1 MATAKWDLDS
11 RISRRV
17 KLRDLHILS
26 VVVHCGSM
34 AKAAP
39 HLAMSQSVV
48 SEAIANLEEALHVR
62 LLDRSPQG
70 IEPTIYARALLK
82 RGQVIFDELNEG
94 IKDIEF
100 LADQKVGE
108 VRLACPEFLSSG
120 FLPLVID
127 RFSRSYPRVVIR
139 VVQQD
144 TTTLQYPEL
153 RERVVDLLLT
163 RIHSMDDDVDV
174 EHLFD
179 DPQFVVAGS
188 NSPWAQRP
196 AIDLRE
202 LVDEPWI
209 LPPSPTTTDLIKC
222 QFEARGLKGPSVMLD
237 ASSILLRKH
246 MLGTGRFLS
255 VMPHSI
261 IESTAKEWSIQ
272 AIPVDLRLQGPPI
285 AVVTLKHRTL
295 SPVVQMFIEDLRQV
309 AKTMSSAV
317 QTRTT

>member
-1 MATAKWDLDS
+1 MATSKWDLDS

-17 KLRDLHILS
+17 KLRDLHVLS

-39 HLAMSQSVV
+39 HLAVSQSVV

-62 LLDRSPQG
+62 LLDRSPHG

-82 RGQVIFDELNEG
+82 RGQAIFDELSEG

-100 LADQKVGE
+100 LADQKVGG

-120 FLPLVID
+120 FLPLVVD
-127 RFSRSYPRVVIR
+127 RFSRSYPQVVIR

-163 RIHSMDDDVDV
+163 RTHSADDDVDV
-174 EHLFD
+174 EYLFD

-188 NSPWAQRP
+188 NSPWAQRSE
-196 AIDLRE
+196 IDLRE
-202 LVDEPWI
+202 LVDEPWV
-209 LPPSPTTTDLIKC
+209 LPPSPTTTDLLKS
-222 QFEARGLKGPSVMLD
+222 QFEARGLQGPSVRLD
-237 ASSILLRKH
+237 ASSILLRKY
-246 MLGTGRFLS
+246 MLRTG
-255 VMPHSI
+255 
-261 IESTAKEWSIQ
+261 
-272 AIPVDLRLQGPPI
+272 
-285 AVVTLKHRTL
+285 
-295 SPVVQMFIEDLRQV
+295 
-309 AKTMSSAV
+309 
-317 QTRTT
+317 